1 VEIPQEYIRDG
12 YVRLMP
18 FDSDQVNEFFRKYGV
33 DLNYWKCRELGLD
46 YEEISKPLFL
56 WILGMIVSDP
66 SYKLEFKP
74 EWPSHMKKSLLY
86 YVFIHSLLK
95 GKHKKEMNKF
105 KELYYKEKEL
115 LRYTAAIK
123 NMFEDLDEEKLKSNL
138 KKIYRKDP
146 EHLEHYL
153 APLITSYFYRSSP
166 DIAPVPKKIEFIHK
180 SFQEYLLAEY
190 YYENIKD
197 GKMHRLNV
205 GEPGVET
212 MEFLKGLISILKDK
226 EAKEFLRKI
235 DENPL
240 INDEDRQQIIENSR
254 RFAESES
261 IIIKSDEEEKEEEL
275 WKELRI
281 TPGDYAKLW
290 LYRWIALSV
299 FSWLHEN
306 ETINKHKIG
315 SLIKLSSH
323 LVPWYVKNLERI
335 DLSNAFLENAFLE
348 GADLRNANLEG
359 ADLEA
364 ANLSNTNLIETNLR
378 RTNLK
383 RAYLRGADLRNANL
397 KDATLYKADF
407 EEQT

>member
-1 VEIPQEYIRDG
+1 
-12 YVRLMP
+12 MP
-18 FDSDQVNEFFRKYGV
+18 FTEEKVNEFFKKYGAEL
-33 DLNYWKCRELGLD
+33 DYEKCKNLGLY

-56 WILGMIVSDP
+56 WILGMIVNDP
-66 SYKLEFKP
+66 LYKLEFKP

-95 GKHKKEMNKF
+95 GKHKKEMDKF

-123 NMFEDLDEEKLKSNL
+123 NMFKELDEEKLKSNL

-335 DLSNAFLENAFLE
+335 DLASTSLENVFLN
-348 GADLRNANLEG
+348 GANIIDANLEG
-359 ADLEA
+359 AKLNR
-364 ANLSNTNLIETNLR
+364 ANLEGANLNG
-378 RTNLK
+378 
-383 RAYLRGADLRNANL
+383 AYLDEANL
-397 KDATLYKADF
+397 EGAKLSKALR
-407 EEQT
+407 EKLSK